1 MMDVSQLAVSIDI
14 QRTDGIVM
22 IRPHIEN
29 PTPVSLHYRMAV
41 QQNSASGNAGIHQQ
55 GEVHSGVLGNSVS
68 LSMPSGATCQV
79 HLEVFENDTLL
90 KAIDGSCGGT
100 ATEEAAIQAPRL
112 R

>member
-1 MMDVSQLAVSIDI
+1 MMDVSQLAVSIDM
-14 QRTDGIVM
+14 QRTGAIVM

-29 PTPVSLHYRMAV
+29 PTPVSLQYRMVV
-41 QQNSASGNAGIHQQ
+41 QQSSASGNSGIHQE

-79 HLEVFENDTLL
+79 HLEVFQNDTLL

-100 ATEEAAIQAPRL
+100 SKE
-112 R
+112 